1 MYYKVEFLESAKY
14 TEEELKAMMGSQ
26 IPVYDAITNELIR
39 YEEFSQ
45 KDYDFLN
52 VKPSSDV
59 KVFEAKNAKSLEK
72 QIAEYIKSEI
82 YPAIKIEVVEKK
94 EVDVQE
100 LIKEELNH
108 LYHGIFHKFFLTKIA
123 RKIKSVDDYC
133 RLKDEYLNT
142 PERFYE
148 LIKFE
153 NKFNKVEDYLGR
165 YNKKVKIKVQACDY
179 FKRVKELVNSKSD
192 IIGEIK

>member
-1 MYYKVEFLESAKY
+1 MYYKVNFLNSAKY

-26 IPVYDAITNELIR
+26 IPVYDAITNEIIR
-39 YEEFSQ
+39 YKEFSQ
-45 KDYDFLN
+45 EEYDFLN
-52 VKPSSDV
+52 VKPYSYV

-72 QIAEYIKSEI
+72 QIAEHIKSEI

-100 LIKEELNH
+100 LIKEELNR

-123 RKIKSVDDYC
+123 RKNKSADDYS
-133 RLKDEYLNT
+133 RLKDEYLDT

-153 NKFNKVEDYLGR
+153 NKFNEVEDYLGR
-165 YNKKVKIKVQACDY
+165 YNKKVKMKVPACDY
-179 FKRVKELVNSKSD
+179 FKRVKDLVNSKSD
-192 IIGEIK
+192 VIGEI